1 MLLTN
6 SLFIHLIQDPC
17 KADIVGKDLQWPRFV
32 PNNVKEKYTIHQTI
46 KFLSCLMS
54 SLHTSLS
61 WCAEIPMKCIDSTR
75 DCSAFKDCL
84 NLVYKRTISIK
95 QRKSYSFAFHKNH
108 FFLPFFLPW
117 RSCVA
122 EVTVYPSQTE
132 LLSPD
137 FATRDDLI
145 TMDWLEFWWFE
156 KVKHYSQRRLRTNCT
171 DHIVTCRNKIYMKV
185 FLFFFNIVIYF

>member
-46 KFLSCLMS
+46 KFQSCLMS

-61 WCAEIPMKCIDSTR
+61 WCAEIPMKCIDSAW

-95 QRKSYSFAFHKNH
+95 QRKSYSFAFHKN
-108 FFLPFFLPW
+108 
-117 RSCVA
+117 
-122 EVTVYPSQTE
+122 
-132 LLSPD
+132 
-137 FATRDDLI
+137 
-145 TMDWLEFWWFE
+145 
-156 KVKHYSQRRLRTNCT
+156 
-171 DHIVTCRNKIYMKV
+171 
-185 FLFFFNIVIYF
+185 LFFAIFPTLEILCCRGNRLSISDGAPFPRFCHTGWLDHDGPTGILVIWKGKALLTAQARLDWAPYRLYWPHSDLPE